1 MGTHKPG
8 GLLGLSITEIV
19 IGIVGLLVG
28 VSLFFSADY
37 RFSENEMGLGNLDL
51 AMGVVYVLASLAT
64 FVVAWDLWALRSW
77 AWLAALL
84 LTVLFLGLVIF
95 SMVFWEVTYL
105 DLIGVSV
112 YSSVLGSLCLPS
124 TRRLFRRPATS
135 PPSV

>member
-1 MGTHKPG
+1 MGTRKPG

-37 RFSENEMGLGNLDL
+37 RFSENEMGVGNLDL

-64 FVVAWDLWALRSW
+64 FVVAWGLWALRRW

-105 DLIGVSV
+105 DLFGVSV
-112 YSSVLGSLCLPS
+112 YSSVLGSLCLGS